1 MRRRTARCCMSLL
14 ADKVLTA
21 TCLLCLQFIMFVDF
35 LHMAKVLLGESSRP
49 TQGNTLWFDDVGK
62 LDKISKVSFNDL
74 KQDIDAEELLQQC
87 TGKSAARVL
96 HLAKIPLVKKAAA
109 DSVTKE
115 VAKTGASW
123 ENFWGISAEDSVIER
138 LKRITE
144 GCNGVGFT
152 DVHSAVTVNKPVLQ
166 RLFDGVN

>member
-1 MRRRTARCCMSLL
+1 MLLVVHASNGVLRTNR
-14 ADKVLTA
+14 
-21 TCLLCLQFIMFVDF
+21 LLCLQFIMYVDF
-35 LHMAKVLLGESSRP
+35 LHSAKVLLRESSRP
-49 TQGNTLWFDDVGK
+49 AQGNTLWFDEISK
-62 LDKISKVSFNDL
+62 LDKVSKVSFNDL
-74 KQDIDAEELLQQC
+74 KYDIDAEALLKEC
-87 TGKSAARVL
+87 GGKSAVRVL
-96 HLAKIPLVKKAAA
+96 HLAKVPLIKKAAA
-109 DSVTKE
+109 DSMTQE
-115 VAKTGASW
+115 VAKTGTSW